1 MRIGSHF
8 QMFKAFLTVEPMF
21 VIAHRNRLI
30 YLLLTNEP
38 KEVCV
43 DQIEFPDNV
52 SFLFKKKR
60 TSFDH
65 REQLIVCEKCG
76 WQMAHQLFVQLT
88 RTYH

>member
-52 SFLFKKKR
+52 SFLFKTKKGLA
-60 TSFDH
+60 
-65 REQLIVCEKCG
+65 LITESS
-76 WQMAHQLFVQLT
+76 
-88 RTYH
+88 